1 MSTPL
6 PPPNCPPVAE
16 VCDKVPRKTS
26 FPVLLC
32 PERFCHALL
41 TIDMGIWSSSQAPK
55 LFSAILVIFHV
66 GSPILTIA
74 ASYYNLSTDSSHVG
88 GIICKFY
95 HTELLSEMMLD

>member
-1 MSTPL
+1 MYIPL
-6 PPPNCPPVAE
+6 HPPNYPPVAE
-16 VCDKVPRKTS
+16 VCDIVPKTTS

-32 PERFCHALL
+32 PDRLCHTFL
-41 TIDMGIWSSSQAPK
+41 TMDMGFWSSSHAPK